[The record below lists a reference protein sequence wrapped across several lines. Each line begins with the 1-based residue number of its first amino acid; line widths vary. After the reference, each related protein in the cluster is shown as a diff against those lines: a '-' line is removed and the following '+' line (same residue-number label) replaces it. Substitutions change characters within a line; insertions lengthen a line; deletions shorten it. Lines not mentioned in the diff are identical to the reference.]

1 MITCMSDVVG
11 KYAMDSEGNA
21 LPMRKETVGMYV
33 AHTGTQ
39 IWLRATFYG
48 AGESDAVQFGHLHN
62 NVAWFNKEYAG
73 RMVKVVSTLNYD
85 YRIGMWC
92 WYNEVYSA

>member
-1 MITCMSDVVG
+1 MITCMNDIVG

-39 IWLRATFYG
+39 IWLRATFPG
-48 AGESDAVQFGHLHN
+48 AGESDAVQFGHIHSN
-62 NVAWFNKEYAG
+62 TEWFNREYNN
-73 RMVKVVSTLNYD
+73 RMVRIVSVMKYD
-85 YRIGMWC
+85 YRISMWC